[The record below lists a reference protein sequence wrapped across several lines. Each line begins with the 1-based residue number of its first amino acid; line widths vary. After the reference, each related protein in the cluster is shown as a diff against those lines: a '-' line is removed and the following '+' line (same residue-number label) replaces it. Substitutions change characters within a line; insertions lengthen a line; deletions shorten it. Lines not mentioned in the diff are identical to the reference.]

1 MDEQWHNRDLKLKA
15 EKRRVGESDTT
26 TEEWTQ
32 HVCDL
37 KEGELTRWAKHG
49 GFYRTPYEGPH
60 TYRIVFLEAKEF
72 IKLRL
77 MRDTVQVIDL
87 DDFGEWTSGWYEM
100 DGYSYRITINVIT
113 SLYAVSELPEGVR
126 TMQQQDHDAWDYAV
140 RNGLI

>member
-1 MDEQWHNRDLKLKA
+1 
-15 EKRRVGESDTT
+15 
-26 TEEWTQ
+26 
-32 HVCDL
+32 
-37 KEGELTRWAKHG
+37 
-49 GFYRTPYEGPH
+49 
-60 TYRIVFLEAKEF
+60 
-72 IKLRL
+72 